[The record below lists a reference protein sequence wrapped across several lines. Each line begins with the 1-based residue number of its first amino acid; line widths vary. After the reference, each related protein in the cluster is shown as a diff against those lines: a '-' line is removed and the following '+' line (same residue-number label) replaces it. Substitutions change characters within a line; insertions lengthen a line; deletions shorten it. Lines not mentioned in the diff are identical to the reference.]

1 MVVFIYHCYHMV
13 IMTYDHI
20 KTVGDKHYL
29 YRITGVWD
37 PVKKNSRQ
45 VREYVGPC
53 DENGN
58 LIESRRR
65 GTVIVSKTF
74 GPYWLLQNISDS
86 LDLEKKLSN
95 CFGREKGEDILSI
108 AMLRCV
114 RPLPLRQV
122 DDQMQESFLSEYR
135 SDDGMG
141 SRDLSRLM
149 TGISEES
156 RNMFFRSMY
165 GGGGAI
171 IFDLSSFGSESSRMS
186 RLEYGDDYHKIHMP
200 QVSMGMV
207 HSVDT
212 GRPFCY
218 RLYSGSISDVST
230 LRNMAEFVSSLGCK
244 DVHFIMDRG
253 FYSESNL
260 LSLLDNGMGFTT
272 PVPSGRRVFKS
283 VVSESIKENS
293 SLSTYVFCGSVF
305 RVYETNVNIGDRTI
319 RAISYLDE
327 GRRLDEIS
335 SLYSRICSYESILS
349 QTKWTKGI
357 HKMLRKQYGTD
368 ILRFFEL
375 SDDNGRLVFKR
386 KRNAITAKENICGR
400 MVILTTSED
409 PWDAILSK
417 YRARN
422 DIEFDFR
429 QLKSDLEGGVKYLQ
443 TDGAADGLIFVQF
456 VSLILRS
463 EILRRISE
471 SDLKGRIW
479 YPDVINELSK
489 LKVSEMG
496 GKLILNEVTKKQRDL
511 YTSLKVDVP
520 TTESVRSLVTKS

>member
-1 MVVFIYHCYHMV
+1 MV
-13 IMTYDHI
+13 IMTYNHI

-29 YRITGVWD
+29 YRVTGVWD

-53 DENGN
+53 DEDGN
-58 LIESRRR
+58 LVESRRR
-65 GTVIVSKTF
+65 EAVIASKTF
-74 GPYWLLQNISDS
+74 GPYWLLQKISDS
-86 LDLEKKLSN
+86 LGLEEKLRD
-95 CFGREKGEDILSI
+95 CFGRDVGEDILSI

-135 SDDGMG
+135 SNDGMG

-149 TGISEES
+149 MGISEKS
-156 RNMFFRSMY
+156 RNLFFGSIY
-165 GGGGAI
+165 EGGGAI
-171 IFDLSSFGSESSRMS
+171 IFDLSSFGSESARMS
-186 RLEYGDDYHKIHMP
+186 RLEYGDDYRKIHMP

-207 HSVDT
+207 HSMDS

-230 LRNMAEFVSSLGCK
+230 LKNMAEFVSSLGCD
-244 DVHFIMDRG
+244 DVHFVMDRG

-260 LSLLDNGMGFTT
+260 LSLLDAGMGFTT
-272 PVPSGRRVFKS
+272 PVPSGRKVFKS
-283 VVSESIKENS
+283 VVSESVRDNS
-293 SLSTYVFCGSVF
+293 SLSTYMFCGSVF
-305 RVYETNVNIGDRTI
+305 RVYETRVAMGDRYV

-327 GRRLDEIS
+327 GRRLDEIG
-335 SLYSRICSYESILS
+335 SLYSRICSFESVLS
-349 QTKWTKGI
+349 DAKWTKGI
-357 HKMLRKQYGTD
+357 HKKLRERFGTD
-368 ILRFFEL
+368 ILRFFDL
-375 SDDNGRLVFKR
+375 SDDGGKVAFQR
-386 KRNAITAKENICGR
+386 KRNAITARENVCGR

-409 PWDAILSK
+409 PWDTVLSR
-417 YRARN
+417 YRSRN

-429 QLKSDLEGGVKYLQ
+429 QLKSDLEGGVRYLQ
-443 TDGAADGLIFVQF
+443 TDGTADGLIFVQF

-463 EILRRISE
+463 ELLRRISKSE
-471 SDLKGRIW
+471 LKGKVW

-489 LKVSEMG
+489 LKVSRMG
-496 GKLILNEVTKKQRDL
+496 SKLVLNEVTKKQRDL
-511 YTSLKVDVP
+511 FVSLKVDVP